1 MRTSFSTVLTRTHE
15 QRIARAVICLVA
27 VSWTSGSIGQSPADA
42 PPTQM
47 VVAEGV
53 GVDVESARRD
63 AYRAAVRQVVGTLVD
78 SQTIIENDTVITDK
92 VVVFSDGY
100 VDRVEP
106 LKEVLEEG
114 LVRVRVK
121 AFVKTGKLKDDLRAN
136 EILLSGSAVIISDG
150 QSLVAKALTD
160 QERKSNAREMYLAAV
175 GDYPASCF
183 ASKVGP
189 PKVVEVAGGVVT
201 CDVRIRVSVKQKE
214 YDDFV
219 KRLVTFLDSGGVVA
233 HGQFNVHD
241 PVSVAIHRK
250 NTDDEVNTFAEI
262 KRLLPDSEVERLQA
276 TFNRSSGVSDAVDAG
291 YTFWEDK
298 VLRGSY
304 FVHRHVEPYKQLAF
318 NNQSFLEHARDVR
331 PVLIFVQE
339 TEADGKP
346 RGRWF
351 VVVVVDHKKIRLPMV
366 TKDRTEIVID
376 ERQGLLVASEM
387 DCRLR
392 IAAAGEIQAEKV
404 IRLRHFGYSVS
415 NPPGNGFF
423 PAVFFLPGFRPRAG
437 GGCGIFFEFTVQLTA
452 PEAAF
457 NKPGLIIE
465 ASLANVPK
473 NTPDP
478 ACQPGNW

>member
-1 MRTSFSTVLTRTHE
+1 
-15 QRIARAVICLVA
+15 
-27 VSWTSGSIGQSPADA
+27 
-42 PPTQM
+42 M

-53 GVDVESARRD
+53 GLDVESARRD

-106 LKEVLEEG
+106 LKEVLEGG

-121 AFVKTGKLKDDLRAN
+121 AFVKTGKLEDDLRAN

-150 QSLVAKALTD
+150 QSLVAKTLTD

-201 CDVRIRVSVKQKE
+201 CDVRIRVSVKQKK

-233 HGQFNVHD
+233 HGQFNVHED
-241 PVSVAIHRK
+241 GNAYRHRK
-250 NTDDEVNTFAEI
+250 NTFAEV

-276 TFNRSSGVSDAVDAG
+276 TFNTSSGVSDAVDAG
-291 YTFWEDK
+291 YTFWDRELLDGGFG
-298 VLRGSY
+298 GS
-304 FVHRHVEPYKQLAF
+304 RQGEPYKQLALS
-318 NNQSFLEHARDVR
+318 NQSDLEHTRAVQ

-351 VVVVVDHKKIRLPMV
+351 VVDHKKIRLPMV
-366 TKDRTEIVID
+366 TYLRKNQPEIVTD
-376 ERQGLLVASEM
+376 GGQGLLVASEM
-387 DCRLR
+387 DCRVR

-404 IRLRHFGYSVS
+404 IRLRHFGYSVI
-415 NPPGNGFF
+415 NPTGPGGF
-423 PAVFFLPGFRPRAG
+423 PAVFFLPGFRPSADYTR
-437 GGCGIFFEFTVQLTA
+437 GCGIFFEFTVQLTA

-457 NKPGLIIE
+457 SKPGLIIE
-465 ASLANVPK
+465 TSLANVPK
-473 NTPDP
+473 NIHDP
-478 ACQPGNW
+478 ACQPGNE